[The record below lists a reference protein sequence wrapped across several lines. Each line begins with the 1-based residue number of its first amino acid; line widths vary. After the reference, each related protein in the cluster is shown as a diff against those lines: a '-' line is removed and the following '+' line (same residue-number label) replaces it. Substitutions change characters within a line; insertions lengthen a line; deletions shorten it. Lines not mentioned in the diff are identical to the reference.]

1 MEDMILFPTK
11 PLKEA
16 IELLMNWPR
25 LINSTNKN

>member
-1 MEDMILFPTK
+1 MEDMILFPQK

-25 LINSTNKN
+25 PPVSAN

>member
-1 MEDMILFPTK
+1 MEEMILFPQK

-25 LINSTNKN
+25 LINITPKN

>member
-1 MEDMILFPTK
+1 MEDMILFPQK

-25 LINSTNKN
+25 LPVPSN